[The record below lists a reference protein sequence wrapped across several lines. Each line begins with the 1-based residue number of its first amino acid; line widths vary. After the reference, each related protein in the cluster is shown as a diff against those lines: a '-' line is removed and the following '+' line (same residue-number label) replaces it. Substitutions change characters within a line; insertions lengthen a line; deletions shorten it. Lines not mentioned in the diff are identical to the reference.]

1 MRSDTN
7 NTKELHWLQQEK
19 YGGTTPPAF
28 FDDKKRL
35 ESGEPLDYIIG
46 SKPFL
51 GCTIDL
57 TFRPL
62 IPRTETEN
70 WVEKVLATLPRSPIH
85 ILDIFAGSGC
95 VGVAL
100 ARHLP
105 NARVDFADN
114 DLNCLKQIRKNI
126 ALHNLTPRA
135 QVMQSNVFSNITCR
149 YDYIFAN
156 PPYIARNSTGV
167 QDSVLNHEPHA
178 ALFARNNGFNLIQK
192 TIQGAHEHLKPNGT
206 LFIEHDP
213 HQTQQIHN
221 LAHTLPYKRIHTHKD
236 QYEYERM
243 TEVVYNPSCIIF

>member
-1 MRSDTN
+1 MRLDTN
-7 NTKELHWLQQEK
+7 NSKELHWLQQEK

-28 FDDKKRL
+28 FNDKKRL

-51 GCTIDL
+51 GCAIDL

-70 WVEKVLATLPRSPIH
+70 WVEKVLATLPGSPIH

-95 VGVAL
+95 IGVAL
-100 ARHLP
+100 AHHLP
-105 NARVDFADN
+105 NARVDFVDN
-114 DLNCLKQIRKNI
+114 DLQTLKQIQKNI

-135 QVMQSNVFSNITCR
+135 RVIQSNVFSNITCS

-156 PPYIARNSTGV
+156 PPYIARNSTSV
-167 QDSVLNHEPHA
+167 QPSVVNYEPHT
-178 ALFARNNGFNLIQK
+178 ALFANNNGFNLIQQ
-192 TIQGAHEHLKPNGT
+192 TIQNAHKHLKPNGT

-213 HQTQQIHN
+213 HQAQRIN
-221 LAHTLPYKRIHTHKD
+221 ALAKTLPYKNIHTHTD
-236 QYEYERM
+236 QYGHKRM
-243 TEVVYNPSCIIF
+243 TQVVYNPVV